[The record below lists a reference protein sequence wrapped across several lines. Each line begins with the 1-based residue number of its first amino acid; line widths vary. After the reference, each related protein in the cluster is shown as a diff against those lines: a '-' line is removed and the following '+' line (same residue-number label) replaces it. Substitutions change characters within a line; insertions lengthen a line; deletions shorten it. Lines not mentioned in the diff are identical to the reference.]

1 MLQENEKRKDQF
13 ESALKKNGYP
23 AYVADVGWVRYPY
36 QKTRDLS
43 RKFAKLDFKVFKTSL
58 DPTLERT
65 ISRCQTIRKTIG
77 KKKSLILDA
86 NQAWDETEVSDYMK
100 ALESFKIFY
109 LEDPIFPDDMVGYSL
124 TSGELGSKIKLATG
138 KMCANRIIQKLF
150 KTFPGPD
157 ICVINVA
164 RLGINEALAIYLMLK
179 KARSRKCNNNNINSK
194 IL

>member
-58 DPTLERT
+58 DPTLERS
-65 ISRCQTIRKTIG
+65 ISRCKTIRKTIG

-86 NQAWDETEVSDYMK
+86 NQAWDRTEVSDYMK

-109 LEDPIFPDDMVGYSL
+109 LEDPIFPDDMVGYNLVSD
-124 TSGELGSKIKLATG
+124 ELRSKIKFATG
-138 KMCANRIIQKLF
+138 KMCANRIIHKLF
-150 KTFPGPD
+150 KIFPGPD

-179 KARSRKCNNNNINSK
+179 KAGSRKCNNNNINSK